1 MVVKTSVV
9 PNVVSKIIVEGEEKW
24 MLLIDNDNKKN
35 KKKNAHM
42 SATR

>member
-9 PNVVSKIIVEGEEKW
+9 PNVVSKSMVEGEEKW

-35 KKKNAHM
+35 IKLNAYM